1 MNIIK
6 GEACFSLDVLA
17 YVHLVPLHWASGAQ
31 SIAEEGIVKGPCS
44 SHGIWEAKEGAG
56 CPSKDM
62 SPGTSLP
69 LNRPIMPLKR
79 STTFQQSSEPI
90 NLLTHGFRGKHP
102 NSNCPVRWPRG
113 QTCGKK
119 LVLTK
124 HVGFRA
130 LLCISVT
137 LIGWYMAP
145 VLTHGT
151 ACDLSIHS

>member
-1 MNIIK
+1 VNIIK

-69 LNRPIMPLKR
+69 LNRPIMPLKHP
-79 STTFQQSSEPI
+79 TTFQQSSEPI

-119 LVLTK
+119 LVLIK
-124 HVGFRA
+124 HV
-130 LLCISVT
+130 
-137 LIGWYMAP
+137 W
-145 VLTHGT
+145 VLGHYY
-151 ACDLSIHS
+151 AFLSHS